1 MRLVPGTD
9 TVPNAVNKYLLP
21 HEHQVITVRLHPA
34 ILLPQ
39 MAMATGG
46 LLAAVAVIPLM
57 QGNVSLEL
65 TVWLLTGIL
74 WAQLIWA
81 AARWPRLYFIVTG
94 RRIIFVSGLFT
105 TRTTQT
111 PLEDVKRMTFRRSF
125 SGKMLGYGTFL
136 FESAG
141 RPHTIVDY
149 LPYPEQLYLEVNGL
163 VFPGRK
169 DDGDDDL

>member
-1 MRLVPGTD
+1 MRLVPDTD

-21 HEHQVITVRLHPA
+21 YEHQVITVRRHPA
-34 ILLPQ
+34 ILLPP

-74 WAQLIWA
+74 WAQLLWA
-81 AARWPRLYFIVTG
+81 AARWPQLYFLVTAK
-94 RRIIFVSGLFT
+94 RVIFASGLFT
-105 TRTTQT
+105 TKMTQM

-125 SGKMLGYGTFL
+125 GGRMLGYGTFL

-141 RPHTIVDY
+141 RPHTIVGY
-149 LPYPEQLYLEVNGL
+149 LPYPDQLYLEVSGL

-169 DDGDDDL
+169 YDGDD